1 MTTASSAPKTPTI
14 LIIDDDE
21 EIRYSLGRVL
31 GTRQYHIVEAGSG
44 EEGIAMAKKSTP
56 DLVFLDIRMGGMSG
70 IETLQH
76 LRALNPQQLVVLMTA
91 FGTAQ
96 TAIEAMK
103 FGAFDYVMKPFDAD
117 RVLAIAENALK
128 TAESAVATLVAGK
141 PDVANL
147 IAAQGTAAG
156 YYLRA
161 NGNVPTLNPW
171 PSSGTVEVSTPI
183 EGKTATAHYLVIY
196 EGRAPAFGER
206 LPSTRSLR
214 SRFTLIAQ
222 AGGLKPETNVVL
234 SVSREY

>member
-1 MTTASSAPKTPTI
+1 MK
-14 LIIDDDE
+14 
-21 EIRYSLGRVL
+21 GRTL
-31 GTRQYHIVEAGSG
+31 RTRQRGVTLV
-44 EEGIAMAKKSTP
+44 IAMIMLVLVSLLAAAAYLMSTGEARGATGWS
-56 DLVFLDIRMGGMSG
+56 DRQRAIFL
-70 IETLQH
+70 
-76 LRALNPQQLVVLMTA
+76 
-91 FGTAQ
+91 
-96 TAIEAMK
+96 
-103 FGAFDYVMKPFDAD
+103 
-117 RVLAIAENALK
+117 AENALR

-147 IAAQGTAAG
+147 IAAQGTTAG

-161 NGNVPTLNPW
+161 SGNVPTLNPW